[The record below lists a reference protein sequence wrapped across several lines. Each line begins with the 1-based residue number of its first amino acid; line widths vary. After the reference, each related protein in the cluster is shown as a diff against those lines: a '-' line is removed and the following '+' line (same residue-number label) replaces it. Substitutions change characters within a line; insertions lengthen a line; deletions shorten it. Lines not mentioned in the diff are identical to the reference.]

1 MAELS
6 LTSFI
11 LAVIIATLFAIL
23 YLLRIMILLERRV
36 ASMEQNIQK
45 VTSRILREEVK
56 IERLGKKR

>member
-1 MAELS
+1 MADLS

-56 IERLGKKR
+56 IERLGKRR